1 MKRLLL
7 LATAI
12 LLAAS
17 QLMAAAPSVCR
28 GHVVDEQGEPVIGAT
43 ISVPG
48 TKIGTVTNIDGNF
61 ELKLPDGKG
70 DVEIRYVGYK
80 TVTKKAAKNIG
91 DVRLEADSKML
102 QDVVVTQSVARTRET
117 PVAISEIN
125 ARTIDMKLGNQEFPE
140 ILKTTPGVWATKE
153 GGGYGDSKIN
163 MRGFQAAN
171 VAVMING
178 VPIND
183 MEWGGVYWSNWAG
196 LSDVTSSMQTQ
207 RGLGAS
213 IVSTPS
219 VGGTINILTKS
230 LDAKKGGSVWYG
242 IGNDGLMQEGI
253 SFSTGMMKNGWAV
266 TALFSH
272 RSGDGYV
279 QGADFKAYNYFINI
293 SKRIN
298 DAHQLSLT
306 AFGAPQTH
314 NKRGSADGLTIEGW
328 QDVQQYMGEKIRYRY
343 NPTFGY
349 DKNGQVRS
357 SNTNTY
363 HKPQISL
370 NHIWQINHKSSLSS
384 VAYVSIAR
392 GGGYSGQGRGTTAD
406 GVSLSYSSW
415 YGASN
420 GYLTTLFRNA
430 DGTFAYDKIQEMNA
444 ASTTG
449 SNMVMSKSNN
459 NHEWYGLVS
468 TYKNELLPKKLS
480 LTAGVD
486 VRYYIGRHNNKIV
499 DLYDG
504 AYYMDDSSRSG
515 VSAANN
521 AAAADPNWAYEKLG
535 VGDIVYRDWIGHTHQ
550 EGAFGQL
557 EYSLLDKK
565 FNFVLAGSLS
575 NTGYWRVD
583 HFNYDKAHEKSEKV
597 NFLGGTIKG
606 GGNYNINRYN
616 NVFFNLGFISRAPF
630 YSGGA
635 FLTSAKS
642 NATNPDAVNE
652 KIISYEL
659 GYGFHN
665 SVFSFTANAYYTK
678 WKDKT
683 TTRGGEITSGEHAG
697 DRYSLNMQ
705 GVDARHMG
713 IEANFTYRPTKW
725 FELEGMI
732 SLGDYIWDSNAKGYF
747 YNQNGEPLA
756 DLRGTVATKG
766 IMGEDHAYAILN
778 QKGIKV
784 GGSAQTTGSL
794 GFTVRPLDG
803 FRLGLDW
810 VVNARNYSDYSVS
823 SSNFIANSE
832 IDVKQPWRIPW
843 GNQFDFNASYSFKI
857 GGVRATLSGTIN
869 NLFNNYY
876 VMDAYTY
883 ATVQG
888 EWEDAY
894 RVFYSFGRTYS
905 VRLKVNF

>member
-12 LLAAS
+12 FLSTAQLLAAGHS
-17 QLMAAAPSVCR
+17 NCR
-28 GHVVDEQGEPVIGAT
+28 GRVVDEQGEPVIGAT
-43 ISVPG
+43 ITIPG
-48 TKIGTVTNIDGNF
+48 TKIGTVTNIDGF
-61 ELKLPDGKG
+61 FQIEVPQGSK

-80 TVTKKAAKNIG
+80 TVLKKSQGNLG
-91 DVRLEADSKML
+91 EVRLEAASQML
-102 QDVVVTQSVARTRET
+102 RDVVVTQSIAKTRET
-117 PVAISEIN
+117 PVAISEVS
-125 ARTIDMKLGNQEFPE
+125 ARVIDMKLGNQEFPE
-140 ILKTTPGVWATKE
+140 VLKTTPGVWATKD

-178 VPIND
+178 VPVND

-219 VGGTINILTKS
+219 VGGTINIITKS

-242 IGNDGLMQEGI
+242 MGNDGLHQEGV
-253 SFSTGMMKNGWAV
+253 SFSTGLMKNGWAV

-272 RSGDGYV
+272 RAGDGYI
-279 QGADFKAYNYFINI
+279 QGTDFNSYNWFINI

-314 NKRGSADGLTIEGW
+314 NKRSSQDGLTIEGW
-328 QDVQQYMGEKIRYRY
+328 QQVQNYMGEKSMYRY

-349 DKNGQVRS
+349 DKNGQRRS
-357 SNTNTY
+357 STTNQY

-370 NHIWQINHKSSLSS
+370 NHTWQIDHKSSLSS
-384 VAYVSIAR
+384 AAYLSIAR
-392 GGGYSGQGRGTTAD
+392 GGGYSGQGRGTLAD
-406 GVSLSYSSW
+406 GTSLSYSSW

-420 GYLTTLFRNA
+420 GVLNTLFRNP

-444 ASTTG
+444 NSTTG
-449 SNMVMSKSNN
+449 SNLVMAKSNN
-459 NHEWYGLVS
+459 AHEWYGLVS
-468 TYKNELLPKKLS
+468 TYKNELLPKKLT
-480 LTAGVD
+480 LTAGLD
-486 VRYYIGRHNNKIV
+486 MRYYVGRHNNEIV

-504 AYYMDDSSRSG
+504 EYYMDDSSRSG

-521 AAAADPNWAYEKLG
+521 AAAADPNWKYEKLG

-550 EGAFGQL
+550 EGVFGQL
-557 EYSLLDKK
+557 EYSILNKK
-565 FNFVLAGSLS
+565 FNFVLAGSIS

-583 HFNYDKAHEKSEKV
+583 HFNYDKAHEKSEKL

-606 GGNYNINRYN
+606 GANYNINRYN
-616 NVFFNLGFISRAPF
+616 NVFFNLGYISRAPF

-642 NATNPDAVNE
+642 NAINPDAVNE
-652 KIISYEL
+652 KVISYEI

-665 SVFSFTANAYYTK
+665 PVFSFVANAYYTN

-683 TTRGGEITSGEHAG
+683 STRGGEITSGEHAG

-713 IEANFTYRPTKW
+713 VEMNFTYRPVKW
-725 FELEGMI
+725 FELEGML
-732 SLGDYIWDSNAKGYF
+732 SLGDWVWDSNAKGYF
-747 YNQNGEPLA
+747 YNQNGEPLK
-756 DLRGTVATKG
+756 DLRGTVASG
-766 IMGEDHAYAILN
+766 ILADDHAWAVLN
-778 QKGIKV
+778 QKGVKV
-784 GGSAQTTGSL
+784 GGSAQTTGSI
-794 GFTVRPLDG
+794 GINIRPLDG
-803 FRLGLDW
+803 FRFGLDW
-810 VVNARNYSDYSVS
+810 VASGRNYSDYQVS
-823 SSNFIANSE
+823 SSNYSANST
-832 IDVKQPWRIPW
+832 INVADPWRIPW
-843 GNQFDFNASYSFKI
+843 GNQFDFSASYSFKI
-857 GGVRATLSGTIN
+857 AGVRATLNGNIN
-869 NLFNNYY
+869 NLFNRYY
-876 VMDAYTY
+876 VMDAYNNITT
-883 ATVQG
+883 AG
-888 EWEDAY
+888 EWDNVY